1 MADLRKS
8 IENLT
13 FGSPGR
19 LKGII
24 GWRVLDSLV
33 SNVPS
38 CVMVAA
44 VWIVMQPVIRP
55 GSALDTGALWA
66 CAAVLAAQAAVSY
79 LTSRRVYVLSCAGMA
94 DVALDARLAAGE
106 RLRRLPMGWFQEH
119 GSGEVV
125 SVLQRDFESVM
136 NYGWDILSQMATIA
150 VRLIV
155 AAAVLAAFDW
165 RLTAAMLASVPLAV
179 PFLLAGMR
187 GAGASSARLSRAQT
201 ESAAR
206 SIEYAG
212 GITTLRAF
220 GYAGARFD
228 ALRETFEELRAAS
241 LARESSARP
250 IALAGRAIIMAGAAL
265 VMAVGGALAA
275 AGAVDPFAL
284 LAFLLMTL
292 NVYEPIVTLFYY
304 LADWS
309 GAQAAGGRIR
319 SLMEAGELPVS
330 AGGDEPRG
338 CGIELED
345 VTFSYGGG
353 ARALGGATLPLEEGR
368 LTALVGPSGSGKSTV
383 CRLAARFW
391 DPDAGRVLLGGADE
405 RGLDPDEVLARMA
418 IVFQDVFLFQG
429 TVADNI
435 RMGRADATD
444 EEVRE
449 AARRAAALDFIE
461 ALPQGFDTP
470 VGEGGST
477 LSGGERQRVSIARA
491 LLKDAPVVLLDE
503 ATSSLDALNE
513 VAVQSAITEL
523 VRGRT
528 VAVIAHR
535 LRSIRDA
542 DRIVVMDGGR
552 VVDQGTHGELMGRCD
567 LYRRLWEEQ
576 ERAEGWQIA

>member
-1 MADLRKS
+1 M
-8 IENLT
+8 
-13 FGSPGR
+13 
-19 LKGII
+19 
-24 GWRVLDSLV
+24 
-33 SNVPS
+33 
-38 CVMVAA
+38 
-44 VWIVMQPVIRP
+44 
-55 GSALDTGALWA
+55 
-66 CAAVLAAQAAVSY
+66 
-79 LTSRRVYVLSCAGMA
+79 
-94 DVALDARLAAGE
+94 
-106 RLRRLPMGWFQEH
+106 
-119 GSGEVV
+119 
-125 SVLQRDFESVM
+125 
-136 NYGWDILSQMATIA
+136 
-150 VRLIV
+150 
-155 AAAVLAAFDW
+155 
-165 RLTAAMLASVPLAV
+165 
-179 PFLLAGMR
+179 
-187 GAGASSARLSRAQT
+187 
-201 ESAAR
+201 
-206 SIEYAG
+206 
-212 GITTLRAF
+212 
-220 GYAGARFD
+220 
-228 ALRETFEELRAAS
+228 
-241 LARESSARP
+241 
-250 IALAGRAIIMAGAAL
+250 
-265 VMAVGGALAA
+265 
-275 AGAVDPFAL
+275 
-284 LAFLLMTL
+284 
-292 NVYEPIVTLFYY
+292 
-304 LADWS
+304 
-309 GAQAAGGRIR
+309 
-319 SLMEAGELPVS
+319 
-330 AGGDEPRG
+330 
-338 CGIELED
+338 
-345 VTFSYGGG
+345 
-353 ARALGGATLPLEEGR
+353 
-368 LTALVGPSGSGKSTV
+368 GPSGSGKSTV

-503 ATSSLDALNE
+503 ATSSFDALNE